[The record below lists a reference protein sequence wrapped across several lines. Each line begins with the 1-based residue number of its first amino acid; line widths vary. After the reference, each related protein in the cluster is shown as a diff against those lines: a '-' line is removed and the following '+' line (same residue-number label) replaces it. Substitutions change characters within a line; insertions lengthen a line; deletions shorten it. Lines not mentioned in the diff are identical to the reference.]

1 MKRLAVIGSIV
12 ALILLAGVLGIRFAH
27 SVLDEFTPLVQEG
40 VLLAKAGRSEDLLSH
55 VQAMDELWERRQFVL
70 GFYARHDELE
80 KVEAALSEVISRTR
94 SGDLA
99 SARVGL
105 EQVASL
111 IEHIYRRELP
121 TLNNIL

>member
-1 MKRLAVIGSIV
+1 MKRPAVIGCIV
-12 ALILLAGVLGIRFAH
+12 ALILIAGVLGIRFAH
-27 SVLDEFTPLVQEG
+27 SVLEEFTPLVREG
-40 VLLAKAGRSEDLLSH
+40 VRLAEAGRQEELLVH
-55 VQAMDELWERRQFVL
+55 AQAMDELWDRRQFVL

-80 KVEAALSEVISRTR
+80 KVEAALSELISRTR

-99 SARVGL
+99 GARVGL